1 MGRMPIMA
9 AAACT
14 LVFASEQRAQ
24 AQAPDDFYRGR
35 QTRVIISAAPA
46 TDYDMFAR
54 LITAQMTKL
63 LPGNPNFVAQ
73 NMPGAGGIIAT
84 NYLYNV
90 APQDGTVLGMVNRN
104 MPHVALT
111 KMANVQFDPVKFNW
125 LGSPEVSHSVCVAL
139 TGVSVQ
145 KTEDL
150 FTKELLVG
158 GAGAGSAPSLTS
170 LLLSNLLGMKLK
182 LVEGYKSVP
191 DVSLAMIRGEVHGV
205 CQSLNALQ
213 GGNLAGWIA
222 AGKLKVL
229 FNLEPKPIPGINAPS
244 IFDYAKTEEQRQI
257 LMLNA
262 STAVMGRP
270 MLLPPNVA
278 AQRVAA
284 LRKAFIE
291 AVNDP
296 GLRTEVE
303 KVGGEVTLVTG
314 EEMQKHVADI
324 MTTPPAIAEKMQKLM
339 TR

>member
-1 MGRMPIMA
+1 
-9 AAACT
+9 
-14 LVFASEQRAQ
+14 
-24 AQAPDDFYRGR
+24 
-35 QTRVIISAAPA
+35 
-46 TDYDMFAR
+46 
-54 LITAQMTKL
+54 
-63 LPGNPNFVAQ
+63 
-73 NMPGAGGIIAT
+73 
-84 NYLYNV
+84 
-90 APQDGTVLGMVNRN
+90 MVNRN

-111 KMANVQFDPVKFNW
+111 KMPNVQFDPVKFNW

-139 TGVSVQ
+139 TDVPVQ
-145 KTEDL
+145 KAEDL

-244 IFDYAKTEEQRQI
+244 IFDHAKTEEQRQI
-257 LMLNA
+257 LTLNA

-270 MLLPPNVA
+270 MLLPPNVPA
-278 AQRVAA
+278 RRVAA

-296 GLRTEVE
+296 GLKAEVE

-324 MTTPPAIAEKMQKLM
+324 MATPPAIAEKMQKLM
-339 TR
+339 TK